1 MKDQPGQTT
10 PEEPA
15 TLHRQADAQL
25 EHQPMAGMVLTPPTA
40 AEAQRMVHELQVHQI
55 ELELQNQALQEAR
68 HQLEQSLENY
78 TNLYDF
84 APAAYLTLTDSG
96 SIRRLNLA
104 AAVLL
109 GEDRAALV
117 GRRFGLFVAA
127 RSRPAFNDFLRRM
140 AAGVSNETSEITL
153 VAAGDPASAS
163 APVEG
168 AQVQLQGVGLT
179 YDGERLYRIVLL
191 DMTERRKMEERL
203 RASEEKFRSLVET
216 TSDCIWELDA
226 QGRFTYLSPKF
237 QDMTGYAPA
246 EFLGRSPLDILPE
259 DGVQETREQMSTMIA
274 AQQPFSTFQQPVLH
288 REGRRMTVEVS
299 GIPLISADGQ
309 CHGWRGIT
317 RDITERKRLEG
328 VLIAAR
334 ETAARYA
341 SELRLGVLVEQGLAG
356 VVETDLDG
364 RLLRVNDCY
373 GELVGHTR
381 ETLLGRHLSDLISS
395 EDWSRVQRLFERLL
409 RGERA
414 GIIEHGYS
422 HPDARMTYA
431 QATFALLRDDQ
442 DRPVGFMGL
451 TTDITELRQAEEQ
464 FRRMTDVAHD
474 AILMMNPAGAI
485 SYWNPAATAIL
496 GYSTEQALGR
506 NLHALLAPERY
517 QAAYHAAFPAFQHS
531 GQGRAVNKT
540 LELSATRRDGCEIT
554 VELSLA
560 AVRLKDGWN
569 AIGILRDITARKQ
582 AEQALRD
589 SERRFRELN
598 ADLEHQVEGR
608 TIELRKA
615 NAILRQLAITDDLTE
630 VWNRRHLEH
639 VGEVEIA
646 RAQRYGEPLSLVMF
660 DIDYF
665 KSINDDFGH
674 QTGDQV
680 LIELTRL
687 VRSNLRATDVL
698 GRWGGDEFVVILPH
712 CGLPQ
717 AASLVEKLRALIAT
731 QPFPPIGRL
740 TVSFGLSERGS
751 DEGFEAWLKRADDAL
766 YAAKAAG
773 RNCARLAP

>member
-1 MKDQPGQTT
+1 
-10 PEEPA
+10 
-15 TLHRQADAQL
+15 
-25 EHQPMAGMVLTPPTA
+25 
-40 AEAQRMVHELQVHQI
+40 MVHELQVHQV
-55 ELELQNQALQEAR
+55 ELELKNQALQETCL
-68 HQLEQSLENY
+68 QLEQSLEIY
-78 TNLYDF
+78 TDLYDF
-84 APAAYLTLTDSG
+84 APMAYLTLTDSG
-96 SIRRLNLA
+96 NIRRLNLA
-104 AAVLL
+104 AAALL
-109 GEDRAALV
+109 GEDRTALI
-117 GRRFGLFVAA
+117 GRPFGLFVAA
-127 RSRPAFNDFLRRM
+127 RSQSVFNDFLRRM
-140 AAGVSNETSEITL
+140 VSGIAHETCEIDL
-153 VAAGDPASAS
+153 VAVGDLSYES

-168 AQVQLQGVGLT
+168 VQVQLQGVGLT
-179 YDGERLYRIVLL
+179 QNGDRLYRIALL
-191 DMTERRKMEERL
+191 DMTEHQKLEERL

-237 QDMTGYAPA
+237 QEMTGYAPA
-246 EFLGRSPLDILPE
+246 EFLGRSPLDLLPE
-259 DGVQETREQMSTMIA
+259 TGRQEAREQMATMIA

-299 GIPLISADGQ
+299 RIPLISADGQ

-356 VVETDLDG
+356 IVETDLDG

-395 EDWSRVQRLFERLL
+395 EDWSQVQRLFERLL

-431 QATFALLRDDQ
+431 QATFALIRDDQ

-451 TTDITELRQAEEQ
+451 ITDITELRQAEEQ

-474 AILMMNPAGAI
+474 AILMMNPEGVI

-496 GYSTEQALGR
+496 GYRKEQALGR
-506 NLHALLAPERY
+506 NLHELLAPERY

-582 AEQALRD
+582 AEQTLRD

-598 ADLEHQVEGR
+598 ADLEHQVEER
-608 TIELRKA
+608 TTELRHA
-615 NAILRQLAITDDLTE
+615 NATLRLLATTDDLTE

-639 VGEVEIA
+639 VVEVEIA
-646 RAQRYGEPLSLVMF
+646 RAQRYGKPLSLVMF
-660 DIDYF
+660 DIDHF
-665 KSINDDFGH
+665 KSINDDFAH
-674 QTGDQV
+674 
-680 LIELTRL
+680 L
-687 VRSNLRATDVL
+687 
-698 GRWGGDEFVVILPH
+698 
-712 CGLPQ
+712 
-717 AASLVEKLRALIAT
+717 
-731 QPFPPIGRL
+731 
-740 TVSFGLSERGS
+740 
-751 DEGFEAWLKRADDAL
+751 
-766 YAAKAAG
+766 
-773 RNCARLAP
+773 